1 MKVYILT
8 YNDLGYEPN
17 IRSIFGVYSSY
28 EKAEIDMN
36 DSLLNPLRENYSEDE
51 LFDLLDP
58 DIEEHEVEE

>member
-28 EKAEIDMN
+28 EKAEEDMN
-36 DSLLNPLRENYSEDE
+36 NDLLCQLRNDYNEDE
-51 LFDLLDP
+51 LCELLDP
-58 DIEEHEVEE
+58 DIEEHEVE

>member
-1 MKVYILT
+1 MKVYIIT

-17 IRSIFGVYSSY
+17 IRSIFGVYSSH

-51 LFDLLDP
+51 LYDLLDP
-58 DIEEHEVEE
+58 DIEEHEVE

>member
-36 DSLLNPLRENYSEDE
+36 DNLLNPLRNDYNEDE
-51 LFDLLDP
+51 LCELLDP
-58 DIEEHEVEE
+58 DIEEHEVE

>member
-36 DSLLNPLRENYSEDE
+36 DSLLSQLRNDYSEDE
-51 LFDLLDP
+51 LCELLDP
-58 DIEEHEVEE
+58 DIEEHEVE